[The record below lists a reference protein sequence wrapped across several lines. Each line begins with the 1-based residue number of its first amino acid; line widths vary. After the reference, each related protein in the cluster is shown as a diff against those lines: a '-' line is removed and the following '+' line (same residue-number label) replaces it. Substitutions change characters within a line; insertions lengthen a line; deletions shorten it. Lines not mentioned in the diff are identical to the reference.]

1 MTIAVCLV
9 MIESNTVVIAHHIE
23 VMLHIRQNTP
33 ADLDRTKVFCSRFP
47 RDTVITQ
54 TRAENAHIEHSVMGN
69 EDTLVHDRLN
79 LLPQLCKI
87 RSALD
92 LFRIYASEL
101 GIEVVEVSFRINER
115 K

>member
-9 MIESNTVVIAHHIE
+9 MIQSDTVVIAHHIE

-33 ADLDRTKVFCSRFP
+33 ANLDRAEVFRSRFP

-54 TRAENAHIEHSVMGN
+54 TRTENDHIEHSIMGN
-69 EDTLVHDRLN
+69 ENTLAHDRLY